1 MREYLAQMLT
11 KSGTL
16 TTQEIV
22 LHIAAAAVLSAAIY
36 ISYWY
41 THAGTSYSKKLRL
54 PIPKMGFAP

>member
-36 ISYWY
+36 ISLFVYPCWNI
-41 THAGTSYSKKLRL
+41 LQ
-54 PIPKMGFAP
+54 